1 VGDYEARKAAPLPM
15 AAHVPAYAKGLKVLD
30 GAELLTTT
38 FPPRALMLAPWLPE
52 KGLAMIFAP
61 RGVGKTWVAL
71 SIAHAIAS
79 GGGFLRWRD
88 SRAACSTSTAKCQQ

>member
-1 VGDYEARKAAPLPM
+1 
-15 AAHVPAYAKGLKVLD
+15 
-30 GAELLTTT
+30 
-38 FPPRALMLAPWLPE
+38 MLAPWLPE

-79 GGGFLRWRD
+79 GGDFLRWRAPQPRRVLYID
-88 SRAACSTSTAKCQQ
+88 GEMPAVTLQERYGTVVVASKTDAPGRKLPSAGG